1 MRTFLLI
8 LLAGILSWR
17 FLPRLFRRPDRRD
30 GVDSAEPDPLSGQRI
45 QDADFEDLDDSEEE
59 KP

>member
-17 FLPRLFRRPDRRD
+17 FLPRLFRRAVRRD
-30 GVDSAEPDPLSGQRI
+30 GADSTEPDPLSGQNI
-45 QDADFEDLDDSEEE
+45 QDADFEEIDDSDKE